1 MARCKRVTIF
11 AFMLVFL
18 TALFFTTG
26 CSLIKEIEPQSQQKN
41 TEQQQGG
48 ASNANLPGVGPDS
61 IANIVEQASPA
72 VVKIT
77 TIVEVGGL
85 GNNPYFNDPLFR
97 QFFGLG
103 AEPQYENGL
112 GSGFLVT
119 KDGYILTNSHV
130 VEGAQSISVLIKNHN
145 KPFKAK
151 LVGADPSLDLA
162 VLKIEGKDFP
172 TLPLGDSNKIR
183 VGNWVIAIGSP
194 FGLED
199 TVTIGVIS
207 AKERP
212 LEIDGRTFEHLLQT
226 DASINPGNSGGPLL
240 NLNGEVIG
248 INTAIN
254 AQAQGIGFAI
264 PTSTVKQVMD
274 ELIQKGKV
282 VRPWIGVQIQPVTPD
297 IANFLGYEGSGGA
310 VIYGVVAGGPA
321 AKAGMQEG
329 DIVLTIDG
337 SKIAS
342 PDDLIKVLGTKK
354 VGVGIEVEVFRQ
366 GKTIK
371 LEVTTAERPSNIK

>member
-1 MARCKRVTIF
+1 MHKWRNV
-11 AFMLVFL
+11 
-18 TALFFTTG
+18 ALFTLLLAFFSGIMFAGG
-26 CSLIKEIEPQSQQKN
+26 CTLIKDITPKQDTKSQQ
-41 TEQQQGG
+41 EGVADAG
-48 ASNANLPGVGPDS
+48 MPGVGPDS
-61 IANIVEQASPA
+61 IANIVEQAGPA

-77 TIVEVGGL
+77 TMVSVGGN
-85 GNNPYFNDPLFR
+85 GNSNPFYDDPFFR
-97 QFFGLG
+97 QFFGVT
-103 AEPQYENGL
+103 PQQQYQSGL
-112 GSGFLVT
+112 GSGFLT
-119 KDGYILTNSHV
+119 SKDGYILTNQHV
-130 VEGAQSISVLIKNHN
+130 IEGAQKISVLVKGHK
-145 KPFKAK
+145 KPYDAK
-151 LVGADPSLDLA
+151 LVGADTSLDLA

-172 TLPLGDSNKIR
+172 TLTLGDSNKIR

-264 PTSTVKQVMD
+264 PSSMVKEVLT
-274 ELIQKGKV
+274 ELIEQGKV
-282 VRPWIGVQIQPVTPD
+282 KRPWLGVQIQPVTQD
-297 IANFLGYEGSGGA
+297 IANFLGYEGSAGA
-310 VIYGVVAGGPA
+310 VIYGVVPDGPA
-321 AKAGMQEG
+321 VKAGLKEG
-329 DIVLTIDG
+329 DIVLSIDG
-337 SKIAS
+337 KVVED
-342 PDDLIKVLGTKK
+342 PNDLINTMQKKKIGAKV
-354 VGVGIEVEVFRQ
+354 EVEVFRR

-371 LEVTTAERPSNIK
+371 ITVEAAERPVDVR

>member
-1 MARCKRVTIF
+1 MKRWHKIGRLMVILTVLS
-11 AFMLVFL
+11 AFML
-18 TALFFTTG
+18 ASG
-26 CSLIKEIEPQSQQKN
+26 CSLIKDIEPQQKS
-41 TEQQQGG
+41 TEQQQSGG
-48 ASNANLPGVGPDS
+48 ANANLPGVGPDS

-77 TIVEVGGL
+77 TVVEVGGFQ
-85 GNNPYFNDPLFR
+85 NNPYFNDPLFR
-97 QFFGLG
+97 QFFGMR

-112 GSGFLVT
+112 GSGFLVS

-130 VEGAQSISVLIKNHN
+130 VEGARQVSVLIKNHK
-145 KPFKAK
+145 KPYVAK
-151 LVGADPSLDLA
+151 LIGSDPSLDLA

-212 LEIDGRTFEHLLQT
+212 LEINGRTFEHLLQT

-282 VRPWIGVQIQPVTPD
+282 ARPWIGVQIQPVTSD
-297 IANFLGYEGSGGA
+297 IANFLGYEGSEGA
-310 VIYGVVAGGPA
+310 VIYGVVPGGPA
-321 AKAGMQEG
+321 EKAGMKEG
-329 DIVLTIDG
+329 DIVLAIDG
-337 SKIAS
+337 SKVAS
-342 PDDLIKVLGTKK
+342 PDDLIAILQKK
-354 VGVGIEVEVFRQ
+354 KIGVGIGVEIFRH

-371 LEVTTAERPSNIK
+371 LEVKTAERPSEIK